1 MAEAL
6 EVQKP
11 WEFAAVHRCLSKT
24 WKNNRLRRL
33 DVCLHHPFLSEGND
47 KNRQKRW
54 KRRKLWG
61 EDTAIAFCRKGPLE
75 DLEETPLKYR
85 ELSFEPKTSEHI
97 TAWVRHATASHGNF
111 PAKLMR
117 AGVPGSDHPQK
128 MNPFRPQLYISMA
141 SSMIFNMLAPCK
153 KLPNLGTHTMKI
165 ASSRSN
171 ILRFSPVNCSPWT
184 SETEAASHL
193 VSGCEEHRHV
203 LSRWGLRNSFASRCE
218 VQGSVGTVSHIS
230 QLSKMFQCFT
240 SCLKS
245 QAAAPMPPSQL
256 RTFTLSDGDSLEPRV
271 SDVGALPINAVLS
284 QSTAM
289 ASTKLDHADSCQE
302 KPLHE
307 LSLQLR

>member
-47 KNRQKRW
+47 KNRQKRR

-75 DLEETPLKYR
+75 DLKETPPKYR
-85 ELSFEPKTSEHI
+85 ELSLSQKHLNTS
-97 TAWVRHATASHGNF
+97 RHEYGMPQQATAIFLQNWCEPVCRGRIIRRKWIPSGPNYDLHGFFNDLQHAGTLQKTAKSGHSHHENCLRQAVRIF
-111 PAKLMR
+111 CDLVQWIAAREHPKQRQQVTWSQAAKSTAM
-117 AGVPGSDHPQK
+117 S
-128 MNPFRPQLYISMA
+128 
-141 SSMIFNMLAPCK
+141 LA
-153 KLPNLGTHTMKI
+153 
-165 ASSRSN
+165 
-171 ILRFSPVNCSPWT
+171 V
-184 SETEAASHL
+184 E
-193 VSGCEEHRHV
+193 GC
-203 LSRWGLRNSFASRCE
+203 
-218 VQGSVGTVSHIS
+218 GTVSHIS

-271 SDVGALPINAVLS
+271 SDVGALPINAMLS

-289 ASTKLDHADSCQE
+289 ASTKLDHANSCQE

-307 LSLQLR
+307 LSLLR